1 MTTPALDLDHP
12 LRLHPLTYL
21 DEGGEVTAGR
31 ADTGSFGLFPADGA
45 ALLRHLEAGHPPAEA
60 ARWYSE
66 QYGEQVDISEF
77 LGVLD
82 ELDLI
87 APDGEPVAA
96 PAPVRWQRLGTALFS
111 PAAWAAYGVLVTAA
125 AVAMIRQP
133 ALVPVYQHLFFTRS
147 SLLILMAGVV
157 AGQLPLILAH
167 EAWHALAGRR
177 LGLNSTLRI
186 GRRFYYVVFVTSL
199 DGLVAVPRRQRYLP
213 MLAGMLLDVLAIAGL
228 TLAAAPLLGATG
240 GAAVAG
246 RVLLSMA
253 FGTVLRLAWQF
264 YFFLR
269 TDLYYLAT
277 TILGCNDLQ
286 ATARQLLA
294 NRFWRLAR
302 RPGRLADE
310 AAWHPRDARV
320 ASWYSWLMA
329 AGYTLL
335 AVMLVTT
342 AFPVGIRLTGLAVH
356 ELTSTHSP
364 LRMADALGFL
374 ALNFWEPALAA
385 ALAIRSFRR
394 TRQRRRTRQP
404 RPARQQGETR

>member
-1 MTTPALDLDHP
+1 MTTPARDLDRP

-21 DEGGEVTAGR
+21 DEGDEVTAGR
-31 ADTGSFGLFPADGA
+31 ADTNSFGLFPADGA

-60 ARWYSE
+60 ARWYRE

-77 LGVLD
+77 LDVLD

-87 APDGEPVAA
+87 AADGETVTP
-96 PAPVRWQRLGTALFS
+96 PAQVRWQRLGAAVFS
-111 PAAWAAYGVLVTAA
+111 PAAWTAYGALVIAA
-125 AVAMIRQP
+125 AVAMARQP
-133 ALVPVYQHLFFTRS
+133 ALVPAYQHLFFTRS
-147 SLLILMAGVV
+147 SLLILMIGVV

-167 EAWHALAGRR
+167 EAFHALAGRR

-213 MLAGMLLDVLAIAGL
+213 MLAGMLLDTLAIAAL
-228 TLAAAPLLGATG
+228 TLAAAPLHGATG
-240 GAAVAG
+240 AAAVVY
-246 RVLLSMA
+246 RLLLSMA
-253 FGTVLRLAWQF
+253 FGVVLRFAWQF

-302 RPGRLADE
+302 RPGRRTDE
-310 AAWHPRDARV
+310 AAWHPRDAQV
-320 ASWYSWLMA
+320 ARWYSWLMA

-335 AVMLVTT
+335 VVMLVTT
-342 AFPVGIRLTGLAVH
+342 AFPVGIRLTELAVR

-364 LRMADALGFL
+364 LRMADATGFL
-374 ALNFWEPALAA
+374 VLNFWEPALAG
-385 ALAIRSFRR
+385 ALAIRAFRR
-394 TRQRRRTRQP
+394 SRR
-404 RPARQQGETR
+404 ARAAAPGRRYPQGESA